1 MVKENVET
9 MSSSKKQKAFISYV
23 SGPKFKSDTIALSFK
38 SYIPLERKFKIEDL
52 FEFKRK
58 DGDLFLSFICLLF
71 AGFIIFNF
79 SSETGWEDRALDHKR
94 FGKILKHEVLSL
106 STVLANRALGTF
118 SQTPLKSIDKMIQF
132 TLNKIETMK

>member
-1 MVKENVET
+1 MVKENVEN
-9 MSSSKKQKAFISYV
+9 MPSSKKQKAFISYV

-71 AGFIIFNF
+71 A
-79 SSETGWEDRALDHKR
+79 
-94 FGKILKHEVLSL
+94 
-106 STVLANRALGTF
+106 
-118 SQTPLKSIDKMIQF
+118 
-132 TLNKIETMK
+132 